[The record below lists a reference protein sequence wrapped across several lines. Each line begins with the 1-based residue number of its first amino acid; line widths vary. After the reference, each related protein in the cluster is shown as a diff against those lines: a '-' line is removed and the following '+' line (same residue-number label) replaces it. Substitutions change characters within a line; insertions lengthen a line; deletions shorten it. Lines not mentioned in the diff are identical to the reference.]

1 MAIKDTSKKPYI
13 QDNDTNV
20 KIGIDLPIRR
30 GDESDGF
37 FATTS
42 TTIEAVKNNIR
53 NLLQTNEGERFFQPN
68 LGLNLR
74 TMLFEHI
81 TNENLIG
88 IQDSILDKME
98 FWLPFVEVRD
108 IQILTRNNTTDIGAN
123 EVRVKILF
131 NIKQDPN
138 TLDSITLDFSGD
150 TSATETNNVSS
161 DTTGGGTSGG
171 GY

>member
-1 MAIKDTSKKPYI
+1 MAIKDTSRKPYT

-20 KIGIDLPIRR
+20 RVGIDLPIRR
-30 GDESDGF
+30 GSDKDGF
-37 FATTS
+37 FASTS

-53 NLLQTNEGERFFQPN
+53 NLLQTNQGERFFQPN

-74 TMLFEHI
+74 TLLFEHI

-88 IQDSILDKME
+88 VQNAIMDKFE
-98 FWLPFVEVRD
+98 FWLPFVEVRN
-108 IQILTRNNTTDIGAN
+108 IEILSNDDDSSIGIN
-123 EVRVKILF
+123 EIRVKILF

-138 TLDSITLDFSGD
+138 TLDSITLDFSSD
-150 TSATETNNVSS
+150 ITESESNTS
-161 DTTGGGTSGG
+161 SGG

>member
-1 MAIKDTSKKPYI
+1 MAIKDTSRKPYI

-20 KIGIDLPIRR
+20 KVGIDLPIRR
-30 GDESDGF
+30 DDGLDGF

-53 NLLQTNEGERFFQPN
+53 NLLSTNEGERFFKPN

-74 TMLFEHI
+74 KLLFEHI
-81 TNENLIG
+81 TNENLLG
-88 IQDSILDKME
+88 VQDAILDKIE
-98 FWLPFVEVRD
+98 FWSPFVEVRD
-108 IQILTRNNTTDIGAN
+108 IRVLSGNNTTDIGAN
-123 EVRVKILF
+123 EIRVKILF

-138 TLDSITLDFSGD
+138 TLDSITIDF
-150 TSATETNNVSS
+150 SS
-161 DTTGGGTSGG
+161 DTMESESSISGG